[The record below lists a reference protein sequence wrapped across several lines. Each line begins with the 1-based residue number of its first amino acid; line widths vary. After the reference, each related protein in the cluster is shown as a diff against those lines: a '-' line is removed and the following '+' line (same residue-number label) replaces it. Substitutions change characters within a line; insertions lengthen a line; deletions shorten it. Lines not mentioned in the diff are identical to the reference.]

1 MMNLRPLTF
10 LIVLAAALV
19 ARAEPAATKPAL
31 EKGMTAE
38 AILKVAGKPAEVV
51 PLKTAEG
58 KAEKWIYRRKIGQ
71 TVKQSAD
78 TQSFETRM
86 IGFGGTGGVQLGPVA
101 VPDYRI
107 KYVVSYQVTALLM
120 VDGKLQLGRQWAER
134 EEKYAD

>member
-1 MMNLRPLTF
+1 MKLRPLS
-10 LIVLAAALV
+10 LLVVLAAALV

-38 AILKVAGKPAEVV
+38 AILQLAGKPAEVV
-51 PLKTAEG
+51 ALKTADG
-58 KAEKWIYRRKIGQ
+58 KAEKWIYRRKVGQ

-78 TQSFETRM
+78 NQAFETRM
-86 IGFGGTGGVQLGPVA
+86 IGFGGTGGVQIGPVA

-107 KYVVSYQVTALLM
+107 KYVVGYQVTALLM
-120 VDGKLQLGRQWAER
+120 VDGKLQLGRQWYER